1 MKLFLSQI
9 CLILL
14 TTIIYAQETK
24 VDVLLE
30 KIQKSQTKKDKQTL
44 MTQLKFELAKINKKA
59 RDEADAIIKAKKK
72 LPSAFFNEKNIE
84 K

>member
-14 TTIIYAQETK
+14 TTIHAQETK

-59 RDEADAIIKAKKK
+59 RDESDAIIKAKKK
-72 LPSAFFNEKNIE
+72 LPSTFFNEKNME